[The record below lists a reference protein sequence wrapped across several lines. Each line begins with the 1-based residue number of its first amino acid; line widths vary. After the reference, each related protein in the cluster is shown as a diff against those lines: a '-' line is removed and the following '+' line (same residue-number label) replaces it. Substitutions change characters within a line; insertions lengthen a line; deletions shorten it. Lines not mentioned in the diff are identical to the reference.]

1 MKEKNIQTQ
10 IMFALSKL
18 NVRIFRNNVGQAWAG
33 KSYATKDGKRV
44 IENAY
49 PVKFG
54 LCVGSS
60 DLIGWKTM
68 TVTPEMV
75 GTKIAVFCAVEVK
88 TATGRASKE
97 QKNFIDKLTNDGG
110 FAGIARDAD
119 EAAAV
124 VTNRP

>member
-1 MKEKNIQTQ
+1 
-10 IMFALSKL
+10 
-18 NVRIFRNNVGQAWAG
+18 
-33 KSYATKDGKRV
+33 
-44 IENAY
+44 
-49 PVKFG
+49 
-54 LCVGSS
+54 
-60 DLIGWKTM
+60 M